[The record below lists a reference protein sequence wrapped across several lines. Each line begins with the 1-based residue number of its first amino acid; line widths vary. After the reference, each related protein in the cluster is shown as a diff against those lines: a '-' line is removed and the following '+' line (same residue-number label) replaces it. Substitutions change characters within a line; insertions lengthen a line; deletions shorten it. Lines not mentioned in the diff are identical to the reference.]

1 MTSPRSEDLPMAPP
15 PRIADRMC
23 LSEGLH
29 AIPRGPRNGSDRRA
43 PRCDTEHVEHPTAQ
57 TPAQTLAQTPALART
72 IRLDGPLD
80 LGLTVAPLWRGH
92 GDPTMKID
100 RNGVWRVTRTPQGP
114 ATLHLVAKR
123 DALDVRAWGPGA
135 AWAIDAAPGLAG
147 LEDEPG
153 GLRTSHPL
161 IRDLARRRP
170 GLRLPKSRA
179 VFEAILP
186 AIAEQ
191 KVTGAEAHR
200 AFRGLVLAHGDRAPG
215 PAGNAGMRVPP
226 APETLA
232 RLPYFAFHPFGLER
246 RRAETIRRVAAEA
259 RRLEEA
265 TRLSPAEGQAR
276 LRAIPG
282 IGPWT
287 AAEVAAR
294 AWGDPDAVS
303 VGDFHIPNLV
313 AWALAHEPRG
323 SDERMLELLAPFAGQ
338 RGRVIRLLELS
349 GIQPPRYGPRY
360 AGRRIEA
367 F

>member
-1 MTSPRSEDLPMAPP
+1 
-15 PRIADRMC
+15 
-23 LSEGLH
+23 
-29 AIPRGPRNGSDRRA
+29 
-43 PRCDTEHVEHPTAQ
+43 VERVL
-57 TPAQTLAQTPALART
+57 TLTRT
-72 IRLDGPLD
+72 IRLDAPLD
-80 LGLTVAPLWRGH
+80 LRLSLAPLWRGH
-92 GDPTMKID
+92 GDPTMRIGSD
-100 RNGVWRVTRTPQGP
+100 GVWRATRTPDGP
-114 ATLHLVAKR
+114 ATVLLRMAR
-123 DALDVRAWGPGA
+123 DTLEVTVWGPGA
-135 AWAIDAAPGLAG
+135 GWALDGAAALAG
-147 LEDEPG
+147 LEDEPTA
-153 GLRTSHPL
+153 LHTRHPL
-161 IRDLARRRP
+161 IRELARSRP
-170 GLRLPKSRA
+170 GVRLPKSRA

-191 KVTGAEAHR
+191 KVTGGEAHR
-200 AFRGLVLAHGDRAPG
+200 AFRRLVQAHGERAPG
-215 PAGNAGMRVPP
+215 PAGDAGMRVPP
-226 APETLA
+226 APETLS

-259 RRLEEA
+259 HHLESA
-265 TRLSPAEGQAR
+265 TGLSSTLGQAR

-323 SDERMLELLAPFAGQ
+323 SDDRMLELLAPFAGQ

-367 F
+367 I

>member
-1 MTSPRSEDLPMAPP
+1 VSKCETEGVDRTPM
-15 PRIADRMC
+15 
-23 LSEGLH
+23 L
-29 AIPRGPRNGSDRRA
+29 
-43 PRCDTEHVEHPTAQ
+43 T
-57 TPAQTLAQTPALART
+57 RT
-72 IRLDGPLD
+72 IRLETPLN
-80 LGLTVAPLWRGH
+80 LGLTLAPLWRGR
-92 GDPTMKID
+92 GDPTMRIGPD
-100 RNGVWRVTRTPQGP
+100 GVWRATRTPDGP
-114 ATLHLVAKR
+114 ATVHLRATR
-123 DALDVRAWGPGA
+123 DTLEVTAWGPGA
-135 AWAIDAAPGLAG
+135 GWSLDAAPAWAG
-147 LEDEPG
+147 LEDDPAA
-153 GLRTSHPL
+153 LRTRHPL
-161 IRDLARRRP
+161 IRELARRRP
-170 GLRLPKSRA
+170 GVRLPKSRA

-191 KVTGAEAHR
+191 KVTGSEAHR
-200 AFRGLVLAHGDRAPG
+200 AYRRLVRAHGEPAPG
-215 PAGNAGMRVPP
+215 PGGDAGMRLAP
-226 APETLA
+226 APETLS

-259 RRLEEA
+259 SRLEA
-265 TRLSPAEGQAR
+265 TTRLPSAEGQAR
-276 LRAIPG
+276 LRSIPG

-349 GIQPPRYGPRY
+349 GIQAPRYGPRY